1 LTEECSVMT
10 VQEPPAAGKPTHYQV
25 LMLDRD
31 VDDDVLTEVYRR
43 LIQRAQLADL
53 DEARRA
59 RRLRAIERAYVV
71 LHDPIRR
78 TLYDLELEDGA
89 NDDAEARRDGQDRV
103 AVPMADAR
111 GGSVSATGTRAAVS
125 SGAPPARAV
134 LPVAAPPTRA
144 PVPVTRS
151 SSTSTPGSRV
161 LDFGRYAGWTLRQ
174 VALQDRD
181 YLEWLRRT
189 PLGRQYQAEI
199 AAVLA
204 PR

>member
-1 LTEECSVMT
+1 MK
-10 VQEPPAAGKPTHYQV
+10 VQEPAVARKRTHYQV
-25 LMLDRD
+25 LMLDQA

-43 LIQRAQLADL
+43 LIQRAHL
-53 DEARRA
+53 DVDEGRRA
-59 RRLRAIERAYVV
+59 RRLRAIERAYAV
-71 LHDPIRR
+71 LHDPIQR
-78 TLYDLELEDGA
+78 TLYDLELEERAAGGVPGDTRGRADG
-89 NDDAEARRDGQDRV
+89 EPQHRV
-103 AVPMADAR
+103 AVAVAAPTS
-111 GGSVSATGTRAAVS
+111 SVAAAPVRAAV
-125 SGAPPARAV
+125 
-134 LPVAAPPTRA
+134 PVAAPPTRA
-144 PVPVTRS
+144 AVPVARP

-174 VALQDRD
+174 VAMRDRD